1 MNRRDELAAAGA
13 LGQVSQE
20 EAAEMS
26 ALGMSQDEIYAME
39 IAAAALS
46 VATVTDEMPA
56 HVAARMSGQPVQ
68 PPQSAQPTVPPQA
81 PQAQQGSVVTLRR
94 PVPKLDPMRI
104 IPWIAAAACLL
115 LAVIAV
121 WRPWVPG
128 GARSPSE
135 ERTKL
140 IASAKDA
147 TVTPWTATNDPSGPT
162 ASGDV
167 VWSNAQQ
174 KGFMRFKG
182 VTPNDPKAS
191 QYQLWIFDEAQDEK
205 FPVDGGVFDVKPGAE
220 IIVPIR
226 AKIDVKKPTMFAV
239 TVEKPG
245 GVVVSKREH
254 IVVLAKL

>member
-1 MNRRDELAAAGA
+1 MNRREELAAAGA
-13 LGQVSQE
+13 LGEVSPE
-20 EAAEMS
+20 EAAEMQ

-39 IAAAALS
+39 IAAAALT
-46 VATVTDEMPA
+46 VATVKDELPPHLRAKMLGGAPA
-56 HVAARMSGQPVQ
+56 PKV
-68 PPQSAQPTVPPQA
+68 VPI
-81 PQAQQGSVVTLRR
+81 R
-94 PVPKLDPMRI
+94 PKIDPMTY

-115 LAVIAV
+115 VAILAVL
-121 WRPWVPG
+121 RPWTYG
-128 GARSPSE
+128 GTRSPSE

-147 TVTPWTATNDPSGPT
+147 TIVPWTATNDPAGPS

-167 VWSNAQQ
+167 VWSNAEQ

-182 VTPNDPKAS
+182 VSPNDPKAS
-191 QYQLWIFDEAQDEK
+191 QYQLWIFDENQDEK
-205 FPVDGGVFDVKPGAE
+205 TPIDGGVFDVKPGAE
-220 IIVPIR
+220 VVVPIQ
-226 AKIDVKKPTMFAV
+226 AKIGVKKPTMFAV